1 MKYRNLPQ
9 TQFSSP
15 LFNSIF
21 DDFLPELSKTRVNG
35 DLNMYQEGDDLF
47 VKIEAPGFKEED
59 IQISLDNG
67 ILTIEGNHSV
77 EKEEENKHKK
87 YYFKEIKK
95 ESFQRSIQLPNNI
108 DQESF
113 DADYKNGIIS
123 IKMTLKNDSNKK
135 IISLKKG

>member
-1 MKYRNLPQ
+1 MKYRNLP
-9 TQFSSP
+9 TRFSSP

-21 DDFLPELSKTRVNG
+21 DDFIPELSKTRVNG

-47 VKIEAPGFKEED
+47 VKIEAPGFNQDD

-67 ILTIEGNHSV
+67 ILTIEGNTS
-77 EKEEENKHKK
+77 KEVHEEDKSKK
-87 YYFKEIKK
+87 YYFREIK
-95 ESFQRSIQLPNNI
+95 I

-113 DADYKNGIIS
+113 DADYKDGIIS

-135 IISLKKG
+135 IISLKKD

>member
-9 TQFSSP
+9 NQFSYPIFS
-15 LFNSIF
+15 SIF
-21 DDFLPELSKTRVNG
+21 DDFIPELSKTRVNG

-47 VKIEAPGFKEED
+47 VKIEAPGFKQDD

-67 ILTIEGNHSV
+67 ILSIEGSHS
-77 EKEEENKHKK
+77 ENIQEEDKNKK
-87 YYFKEIKK
+87 YFYREIKK

-108 DQESF
+108 DNESF
-113 DADYKNGIIS
+113 DADYKDGIIS

-135 IISLKKG
+135 IISLKKD

>member
-21 DDFLPELSKTRVNG
+21 DDFLSELPKTRVNG

-47 VKIEAPGFKEED
+47 VKIEAPGLREED
-59 IQISLDNG
+59 IQISLENG
-67 ILTIEGNHSV
+67 ILTIEGNHLV
-77 EKEEENKHKK
+77 ENEEENKNKK

-108 DQESF
+108 DQDSF

-123 IKMTLKNDSNKK
+123 VKMTLKNDSNRKV
-135 IISLKKG
+135 ISLKKN

>member
-1 MKYRNLPQ
+1 MKYRNLP
-9 TQFSSP
+9 TRFSSP

-21 DDFLPELSKTRVNG
+21 DDFIPELSKTRVNG

-47 VKIEAPGFKEED
+47 VKIEAPGFNQDD

-67 ILTIEGNHSV
+67 ILTIEGNTS
-77 EKEEENKHKK
+77 KEVHEEDKSKK
-87 YYFKEIKK
+87 YYFREIKK

-113 DADYKNGIIS
+113 DADYKDGIIS

-135 IISLKKG
+135 IISLKKD